1 MYYMNYFFIFSI
13 LGHILESFV
22 YQNGESGIL
31 LGWWTPIYGVG
42 VVIIL
47 LLDKYIFE
55 KLRVSKIIK
64 CLLIFLIGSI
74 CLSIIEAIGGY
85 LIEWIFHTIF
95 WDYSYLKFHIG
106 KYIALEMA
114 IIWGLGSVLIVCF
127 LKPIFD
133 KIIRKI
139 PKFFP
144 YLLLIIFMFDLIL
157 TIVLKT
163 K

>member
-13 LGHILESFV
+13 LGHLLESFV
-22 YQNGESGIL
+22 YSDGKSGIL

-47 LLDKYIFE
+47 LLNRFIFE
-55 KLRVSKIIK
+55 KLKVNKFFK
-64 CLLIFLIGSI
+64 VLFVFLIGSV

-85 LIEWIFHTIF
+85 LIEWIFHTTF

-114 IIWGLGSVLIVCF
+114 AIWGLGSVLIIYF
-127 LKPIFD
+127 IKPIFD

-144 YLLLIIFMFDLIL
+144 YILSIIFILDLFL
-157 TIVLKT
+157 TIIT
-163 K
+163 KH